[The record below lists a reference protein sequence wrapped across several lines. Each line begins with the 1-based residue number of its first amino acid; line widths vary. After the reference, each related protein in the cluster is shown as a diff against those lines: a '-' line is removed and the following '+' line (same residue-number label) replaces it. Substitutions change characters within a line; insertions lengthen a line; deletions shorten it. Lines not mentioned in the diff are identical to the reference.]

1 MTDLLEIFYDD
12 TDMNR
17 ELTMVRGTDF
27 CEMLALFFDL
37 SEAVRN
43 NYIKQLADR
52 EQLYSDY
59 NKLLEK
65 QSKKGKKGK
74 NKKKVMTKKREKSV
88 QESYMTIEENPKY
101 INLFETNETL

>member
-12 TDMNR
+12 EDMNR
-17 ELTMVRGTDF
+17 EFTMVRGNDF

-52 EQLYSDY
+52 DQLQSDY

-65 QSKKGKKGK
+65 
-74 NKKKVMTKKREKSV
+74 
-88 QESYMTIEENPKY
+88 
-101 INLFETNETL
+101 